1 MSSGECRG
9 LRISALFKVHRGYLA
24 LELCCPIEM
33 LPLCCRIFHFFQEK
47 LKMCVYGVCACVS
60 VKVTNQKK
68 KISVHSK
75 ERKEGGKKKE
85 GKKES
90 Q

>member
-1 MSSGECRG
+1 
-9 LRISALFKVHRGYLA
+9 
-24 LELCCPIEM
+24 
-33 LPLCCRIFHFFQEK
+33 
-47 LKMCVYGVCACVS
+47 MCVYGVCACVS

-75 ERKEGGKKKE
+75 KRKEGEEKKE

-90 Q
+90 QCKVSFGEVIFKETEEQII